1 MGIFGGNKKEKE
13 APKKDAPKKE
23 AAEKKVVSVTGV
35 QPETILLKPHVSEK
49 SFLMGVKNVYVFMV
63 HQNANVG
70 DVAKAV
76 QEAYGVTPIDVR
88 IAKLPGK
95 KTSRRMAGRPG
106 KRSARKKAY
115 VQLKEGD
122 KIALA

>member
-23 AAEKKVVSVTGV
+23 AAEKKAVSLTGV
-35 QPETILLKPHVSEK
+35 QPNNVLLKPHVSEK
-49 SFLMGVKNVYVFMV
+49 SFLMGNQNVYVFVV
-63 HQNANVG
+63 HQRATVG

-76 QEAYGVTPIDVR
+76 EEAYGVVPVDVR
-88 IAKLPGK
+88 LAKVPGK

-106 KRSARKKAY
+106 KRNDIKKAY

-122 KIALA
+122 KLSLV